1 MNKKHTKED
10 SPAPIER
17 ILPRLIEVK
26 NPTEE
31 RLEEVEKDL
40 TKLKKEF
47 KHMQKS
53 FQEKEF
59 DIYSRIIDRET
70 DIFRLEYKVH
80 DLKMAIIALCIT
92 LIGYFVI
99 NIIKIVWSK

>member
-1 MNKKHTKED
+1 MNKKHAKENQEIPH
-10 SPAPIER
+10 SIPIIKQPDE
-17 ILPRLIEVK
+17 K
-26 NPTEE
+26 
-31 RLEEVEKDL
+31 LEKLEKDFL
-40 TKLKKEF
+40 KLKNEF

-53 FQEKEF
+53 FQDKEF
-59 DIYSRIIDRET
+59 DIYSRIIERET